1 MTFQQ
6 INSKYGRYAF
16 LIPLAVAVAI
26 RGYLYH
32 VPGITSD
39 GHIFLQIARNIRYGI
54 GLGWQGGWV
63 PPFHSILIA
72 MTSMLPGVADIQTAA
87 GYVSV
92 VMGILVPMAV
102 YAMAAGLF
110 NRTVAVSAATLMAVF
125 PHFIFMSFSPESEI
139 TYSLLQLTSLVL
151 MLAALKRNSI
161 LLAVFAGA
169 FFSMAYMARSEGF
182 LVMLMLLALLTASEG
197 IRFYRSAV
205 FRLCSVV
212 LVAFFIISAPY
223 LSFLKKEYGAFVL
236 SPKSTYV
243 LIWMQSR
250 IYHDNDKGET
260 GNEDLWGISADG
272 KLKWQ
277 RPSGL
282 RDVAAYLMTHPAKS
296 LQVYLNNLSME
307 IPGRI
312 PNNSGCQHYPQ
323 VYPVYLAIAC
333 LFAAS
338 RKWGEQSRQKKV
350 ILFSP
355 FLLLLIL
362 PVFTDGWW
370 RYLAPY
376 TPLLVIGASAG
387 IYEAA
392 ALLAGRGSKKE
403 GSRAAIAC
411 LLLAAALSIYYASLT
426 VIPPKAAPTSNVSER
441 LLFAEE
447 TRKAAEMARQ
457 AFGPGRNYM
466 VPWNKMIYYL
476 DGIWTAQPVA
486 DYFTQLQYARR
497 NGVEYIVTEIPGDIP
512 DSELQATPPGVRL
525 AAVYRSDRINY
536 GVAYYSVLK

>member
-1 MTFQQ
+1 MTLQK
-6 INSKYGRYAF
+6 IDSKYGRYTF
-16 LIPLAVAVAI
+16 LIPLVVAVAI

-32 VPGITSD
+32 VPGITAD

-72 MTSMLPGVADIQTAA
+72 ATSMLPGVADIQTAA
-87 GYVSV
+87 GLVSV
-92 VMGILVPMAV
+92 TMGILVPMAV
-102 YAMAAGLF
+102 YALAAGMF
-110 NRTVAVSAATLMAVF
+110 NRTVAVAAATLMAVF

-139 TYSLLQLTSLVL
+139 TYTLLQLTSLVL
-151 MLAALKRNSI
+151 MLAAVKRSS
-161 LLAVFAGA
+161 LLWAAFAGA

-182 LVMLMLLALLTASEG
+182 LVMVMLLVLLTALEG
-197 IRFYRSAV
+197 LRFYRSIM
-205 FRLCSVV
+205 FRLCAVV
-212 LVAFFIISAPY
+212 LVTFFIVSAPY
-223 LSFLKKEYGAFVL
+223 LLFLKKEYGAFVI

-260 GNEDLWGISADG
+260 GNEDLWGLSADG
-272 KLKWQ
+272 NLKWQ

-296 LQVYLNNLSME
+296 LQVYLHNLSTE

-323 VYPVYLAIAC
+323 VYPVYLAAAC
-333 LFAAS
+333 LFAAF
-338 RKWGEQSRQKKV
+338 RKWGDHSALKKV
-350 ILFSP
+350 ILLSP

-376 TPLLVIGASAG
+376 TPLMVIGACAG
-387 IYEAA
+387 VYGAA
-392 ALLAGRGSKKE
+392 AMLAGRCSGKE
-403 GSRAAIAC
+403 GQLAKIVC
-411 LLLAAALSIYYASLT
+411 LILAAALSVHYASLT
-426 VIPPKAAPTSNVSER
+426 TIPPKAAPAPSVSDR

-457 AFGPGRNYM
+457 TFGPGRNYM

-486 DYFTQLQYARR
+486 DYFNQLQYARR
-497 NGVEYIVTEIPGDIP
+497 NGVEYIVVEIPADVP
-512 DSELQATPPGVRL
+512 DAELQATPPGVSL